1 MLCFI
6 IMHVYVFPH
15 ILFVFSSQ
23 FSKLHVCFCYVS
35 VLINKKK
42 LFVEASA
49 IVIKY
54 KKSSYIS

>member
-35 VLINKKK
+35 VLINKKIV
-42 LFVEASA
+42 VEASA